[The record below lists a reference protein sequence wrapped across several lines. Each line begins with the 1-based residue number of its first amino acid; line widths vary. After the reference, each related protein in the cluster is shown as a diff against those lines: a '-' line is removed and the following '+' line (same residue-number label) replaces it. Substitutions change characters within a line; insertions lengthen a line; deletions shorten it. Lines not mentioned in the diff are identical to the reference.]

1 MGPIARQ
8 IALTFVWI
16 AVTQAAAGASGARYL
31 PGGAVAWAG
40 EALSA
45 ADEKA
50 REEAL
55 ELFKQGRNAYKAGD
69 FDAARELFQ
78 RAWARWDREP
88 LIAKALAMAYDRAG
102 QLEKAQ
108 VYFEHFLRLAP
119 VTKDY
124 LADRE
129 QAVQRLAVIKEQL
142 KARPGVLK
150 FRNLPSGARLE
161 VDGKAAGVDAAGELR
176 VQPGSHAV
184 RVTMELRIPFEQP
197 AIVVGPG
204 EVREVEVVL
213 VAPVDPG
220 TLPRDHTWT
229 WTAAGATTVGLV
241 ATGALGFLW
250 WQRYEDYT
258 ALVDPVT
265 GQPTKKAMAAY
276 PYKGQDCQVGV
287 ETSPGSKS
295 FECDAATAA
304 GKAAL
309 DDMAPYRIATP
320 VVGGATVVLGILTY
334 MAYVAAPVKDPNRGA
349 APKVSLLPN
358 LGPGGGGLAWR
369 LEF

>member
-1 MGPIARQ
+1 MGQRTAIMLRWILCATLVGPAADWSTRVAGLAP
-8 IALTFVWI
+8 AL
-16 AVTQAAAGASGARYL
+16 
-31 PGGAVAWAG
+31 AWAG

-45 ADEKA
+45 SDEKA

-119 VTKDY
+119 ATKDY

-129 QAVQRLAVIKEQL
+129 QAVQRLAALKEQL
-142 KARPGVLK
+142 KARPGILK

-161 VDGKAAGVDAAGELR
+161 VDGKPVGVDAAGELR
-176 VQPGSHAV
+176 VPPGSHAI
-184 RVTMELRIPFEQP
+184 RVTMEMRIPFEQP

-229 WTAAGATTVGLV
+229 WTTAGATTLGLV

-250 WQRYEDYT
+250 WQSYEDY
-258 ALVDPVT
+258 ASLVDPVT
-265 GQPTKKAMAAY
+265 GQPTKSAMAAY
-276 PYKGQDCQVGV
+276 PFKGQPCQVGV
-287 ETSPGSKS
+287 ETTPGSKV

-349 APKVSLLPN
+349 APKTAWVPQV
-358 LGPGGGGLAWR
+358 GPGGGGLSWR